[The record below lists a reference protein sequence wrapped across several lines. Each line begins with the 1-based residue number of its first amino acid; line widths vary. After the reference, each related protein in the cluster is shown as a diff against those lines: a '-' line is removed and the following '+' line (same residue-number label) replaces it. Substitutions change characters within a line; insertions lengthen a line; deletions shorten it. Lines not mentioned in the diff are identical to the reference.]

1 MTIPFDLMTSRAE
14 RPAVADRGPAARAR
28 GPRDDAFPDALRS
41 AVDAGS
47 RGRDRAAQARDR
59 RDERSVP
66 TGRTD
71 DRADRASRAAGGE
84 RTERRADGS
93 RAERAERAERPTDTT
108 RAARPDDTG
117 RGDAA
122 AAQAAV
128 LAALRADGLSA
139 DALRSVAALLGE
151 PTSATND
158 ELVQAVLDN
167 VEVATPADEETAA
180 GAVEEAIDAAD
191 LEAVVAVL
199 DAEATTGA
207 EVPTEVA
214 DSTATAVA
222 ADVQATAA
230 SATVTDEEAAGDTAA
245 RRSGQGHGPS
255 TTGARGLERA
265 AEVAADGARV
275 QHLDAVGE
283 DDAATVPRR
292 ADVPAMRAAER
303 ALGGQQLPAT
313 ETTDTARPTV
323 NAASGE
329 PVSLQGLA
337 LGRIPTDRG
346 ATPGAASVQRVLD
359 ALELLEQAPPPRQI
373 TLELGDARVRVALDD
388 GQVRLSVLGPGNEAV
403 EKWLEETRAALT
415 QHGFDLGQQAGE
427 RRDEQADGDQPPAMA
442 TASTPAGTGSAAT
455 RDDGGALRL

>member
-14 RPAVADRGPAARAR
+14 RPAIADRGPASRAR

-47 RGRDRAAQARDR
+47 RGRDHAAQARDL
-59 RDERSVP
+59 RDERSAA

-71 DRADRASRAAGGE
+71 DRADRTGRAAGTE
-84 RTERRADGS
+84 RPDRRADATS
-93 RAERAERAERPTDTT
+93 TERPTDAT

-151 PTSATND
+151 PTTATND

-167 VEVATPADEETAA
+167 VEVATPADEE
-180 GAVEEAIDAAD
+180 AIDAAD

-199 DAEATTGA
+199 DAEVATDA

-245 RRSGQGHGPS
+245 KRPGQGHGPS
-255 TTGARGLERA
+255 TTGARGPERA
-265 AEVAADGARV
+265 AEVAADGARA

-283 DDAATVPRR
+283 DDAAAVPRR

-313 ETTDTARPTV
+313 ETADTARPTV

-427 RRDEQADGDQPPAMA
+427 RTDEQADGDQPPAMA
-442 TASTPAGTGSAAT
+442 TASTLAGTGSAAT

>member
-14 RPAVADRGPAARAR
+14 RPAFADRGPASRAR

-47 RGRDRAAQARDR
+47 RGRDRAAQARDL
-59 RDERSVP
+59 RDERSAA

-71 DRADRASRAAGGE
+71 DRADHAGRATGTERSERRTDTT
-84 RTERRADGS
+84 RTERS
-93 RAERAERAERPTDTT
+93 ERPTDAT
-108 RAARPDDTG
+108 RSEHSDDTG
-117 RGDAA
+117 RRDAA

-151 PTSATND
+151 PTTATND

-199 DAEATTGA
+199 DAEAATDA
-207 EVPTEVA
+207 EGVTEVA
-214 DSTATAVA
+214 DGTATAVA

-275 QHLDAVGE
+275 QNLDAVGE

-337 LGRIPTDRG
+337 LGRIPIDRG
-346 ATPGAASVQRVLD
+346 ATPGAANVQRVLD

-442 TASTPAGTGSAAT
+442 TASTLAGTGSAAT